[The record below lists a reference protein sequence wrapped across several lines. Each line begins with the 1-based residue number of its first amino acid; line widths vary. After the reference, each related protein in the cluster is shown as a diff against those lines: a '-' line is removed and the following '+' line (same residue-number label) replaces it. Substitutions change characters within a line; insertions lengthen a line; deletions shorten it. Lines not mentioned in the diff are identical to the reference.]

1 MVKVFSVNKTICL
14 TGELIDKQG
23 KEDMLLVK
31 LGSLDELQIKYDE
44 LVNQRQF
51 ANICFYYENEALLI
65 SKFFSF
71 YQLIEAAGGLVKNK
85 KGEYL
90 FIFRNGKWDLP
101 KGKIEKGESVETAA
115 IREVEEECGIGKLKI
130 IKEIESTYHIYYL
143 KGKEVLK
150 RTYWFEMNCK
160 DESAL
165 VPQLE
170 EGITEVKWLSKNN
183 LNQVLENTYE
193 SVKEV
198 MDFIS

>member
-1 MVKVFSVNKTICL
+1 
-14 TGELIDKQG
+14 
-23 KEDMLLVK
+23 
-31 LGSLDELQIKYDE
+31 
-44 LVNQRQF
+44 
-51 ANICFYYENEALLI
+51 
-65 SKFFSF
+65 
-71 YQLIEAAGGLVKNK
+71 
-85 KGEYL
+85 
-90 FIFRNGKWDLP
+90 
-101 KGKIEKGESVETAA
+101 SVETAA

-198 MDFIS
+198 MNFIS